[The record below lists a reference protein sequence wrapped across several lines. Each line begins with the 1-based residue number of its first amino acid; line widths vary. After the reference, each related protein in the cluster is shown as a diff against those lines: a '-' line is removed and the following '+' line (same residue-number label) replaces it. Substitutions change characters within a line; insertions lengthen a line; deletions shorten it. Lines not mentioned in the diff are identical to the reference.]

1 MIDIQTLRKDPEGV
15 AKRLATRGAAAFD
28 LDRFQRLESTRKQ
41 LQTAVEQAQASRNR
55 IAKDIGTAKAK
66 GQDVAPLLE
75 EAEKLKGLLERS
87 EQQLVVLQQEV
98 QEFLKRVPN
107 IPHESVPV
115 GASSDDNRE
124 ERRWSPGGSGP
135 RKFDFA
141 VKDHVDIG
149 ERLGGIDFATGA
161 KVAGSRFVVMRGQV
175 ARLHRALAQFM
186 LDTHTRE
193 HGYTEVYAP
202 YMVSAECA
210 DGVSSLSKFKD
221 DLFKVE
227 GRELYLIPT
236 AEYPVTNFVREEI
249 LELEELP
256 LKFVCHSPCFRS
268 EAGSA
273 GKDTRGMIRNHQFD
287 KVEIL
292 QVVHPSKSYQTLEEL
307 TGHAET
313 ILKRLELPYRV
324 MSLSTGDLGFS
335 SAKTYDLEVWLPA
348 QNAYREI
355 SSCSNFEAFQARRM
369 QARFRNEKGKP
380 ETVHTL
386 NGSGLAVGRTL
397 VAILENFQNADG
409 SVTIPAA
416 LRGYMGGQEKI
427 TRA

>member
-161 KVAGSRFVVMRGQV
+161 KVAGCTSSRR
-175 ARLHRALAQFM
+175 
-186 LDTHTRE
+186 
-193 HGYTEVYAP
+193 P
-202 YMVSAECA
+202 S
-210 DGVSSLSKFKD
+210 
-221 DLFKVE
+221 
-227 GRELYLIPT
+227 
-236 AEYPVTNFVREEI
+236 
-249 LELEELP
+249 
-256 LKFVCHSPCFRS
+256 
-268 EAGSA
+268 
-273 GKDTRGMIRNHQFD
+273 IR
-287 KVEIL
+287 
-292 QVVHPSKSYQTLEEL
+292 
-307 TGHAET
+307 
-313 ILKRLELPYRV
+313 
-324 MSLSTGDLGFS
+324 
-335 SAKTYDLEVWLPA
+335 
-348 QNAYREI
+348 
-355 SSCSNFEAFQARRM
+355 
-369 QARFRNEKGKP
+369 
-380 ETVHTL
+380 
-386 NGSGLAVGRTL
+386 
-397 VAILENFQNADG
+397 
-409 SVTIPAA
+409 
-416 LRGYMGGQEKI
+416 
-427 TRA
+427 